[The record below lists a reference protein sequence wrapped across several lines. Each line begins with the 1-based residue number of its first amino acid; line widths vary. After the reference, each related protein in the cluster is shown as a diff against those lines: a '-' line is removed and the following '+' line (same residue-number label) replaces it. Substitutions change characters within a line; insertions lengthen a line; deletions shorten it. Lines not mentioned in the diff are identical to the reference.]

1 MSVIAEWRNSD
12 NAMNAQSFLNT
23 VLTFDF
29 IISLVTL
36 KFVFAFTLPLS
47 RLLQSPS
54 IDYSTAIL
62 SANDIIEKLETI
74 KQNRKENFENLFKE
88 ASVVASGF
96 EIDISLPKN
105 RGRPRLD
112 GMNQQPEEFYLS
124 FLFTPLLNS
133 INRELKEKF
142 RENSVLSSFKNLMF
156 NPDWLFRDEVQ
167 DGLKHLFHFYT
178 GDLNGSLQMF
188 FGEVEMW
195 QKRLRN
201 STEKPQTAMDHLQTC
216 PQEMFPNV
224 FTLLKI
230 YNVIP
235 VTTADVE
242 RSFSQMKQLKTD
254 DRNTTGEERL
264 NGLMFLSIHRDIK
277 VLFEEFID
285 EFRKG
290 KRRLDV

>member
-1 MSVIAEWRNSD
+1 
-12 NAMNAQSFLNT
+12 
-23 VLTFDF
+23 
-29 IISLVTL
+29 
-36 KFVFAFTLPLS
+36 
-47 RLLQSPS
+47 
-54 IDYSTAIL
+54 
-62 SANDIIEKLETI
+62 
-74 KQNRKENFENLFKE
+74 
-88 ASVVASGF
+88 
-96 EIDISLPKN
+96 
-105 RGRPRLD
+105 
-112 GMNQQPEEFYLS
+112 
-124 FLFTPLLNS
+124 
-133 INRELKEKF
+133 
-142 RENSVLSSFKNLMF
+142 MF

-167 DGLKHLFHFYT
+167 DSLKHLFHFYA
-178 GDLNGSLQMF
+178 GQLNGSLQMF

-201 STEKPQTAMDHLQTC
+201 STEKPQTAMGHLKTC

-235 VTTADVE
+235 VTTAEVE

-264 NGLMFLSIHRDIK
+264 NGLMFLSIHRDVK